1 MPGWDRTEE
10 RTGRLYLSGY
20 GMSDTGSKE
29 PGLERSLKT
38 AIPESIFDAL
48 KEEMSRIDKK

>member
-1 MPGWDRTEE
+1 MPGWDWTEE
-10 RTGRLYLSGY
+10 RTGRLYLSG
-20 GMSDTGSKE
+20 MECLTQAVKSR
-29 PGLERSLKT
+29 GLERSLKT